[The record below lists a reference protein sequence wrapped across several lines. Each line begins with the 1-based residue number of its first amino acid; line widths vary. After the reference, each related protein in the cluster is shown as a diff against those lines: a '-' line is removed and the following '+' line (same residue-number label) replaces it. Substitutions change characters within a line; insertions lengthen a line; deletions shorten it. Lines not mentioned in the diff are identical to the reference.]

1 MVLGRYFYPNAA
13 RVVQARAVKTDTG
26 LLRIEEL
33 DGSLLIEVPLLAVKV
48 SDRLASLP
56 RRLTM
61 PNGGC
66 FETLDNDGIDAL
78 IGEMRHLLGGGWID
92 HFERSWRAVVF
103 AILFAAAM
111 VGAYVIWGV
120 PATARALAKATPEW
134 LATTISEEGLK
145 SFDQHILRPTT
156 LTGAEQQRAQAL
168 FDRLNNARACGNH
181 HCALVFRRGGWIK
194 ANAFALPDGHV
205 VLTDEL
211 FRLVQSDD
219 ELTGVFAHEMGHVV
233 YAHGLQRIYQ
243 ASVIPA
249 FIVVVT
255 GDISQVSQLAV
266 LLPTLLIETSYS
278 REFEIEADRYAIKT
292 LRRMGKNPAAM
303 ADLLE
308 RMEKQLCGP
317 KGCPLSWLG
326 DHPDTARRARMMRGL
341 P

>member
-1 MVLGRYFYPNAA
+1 VLGRYFFPNAA
-13 RVVQARAVKTDTG
+13 RAVHARAVKTDTG

-33 DGSLLIEVPLLAVKV
+33 DGGLLTEAPLLAVKI
-48 SDRLASLP
+48 SGRLANLP
-56 RRLTM
+56 RRLAM

-92 HFERSWRAVVF
+92 RFERSWRAVVF

-111 VGAYVIWGV
+111 VAAYVIWGV
-120 PATARALAKATPEW
+120 PATALALAKATPDW
-134 LATTISEEGLK
+134 LATTISTEGLK
-145 SFDQHILRPTT
+145 SFDQHILKDST
-156 LTGAEQQRAQAL
+156 LTSAEQQRAQAL
-168 FDRLNNARACGNH
+168 FDSLTHAGACRNR
-181 HCALVFRRGGWIK
+181 HCELVFRQGGWIK
-194 ANAFALPDGHV
+194 ANAFALPDGHI

-211 FRLVQSDD
+211 FRLVKSDD

-249 FIVVVT
+249 FIIVVT
-255 GDISQVSQLAV
+255 GDVSQVSQLAV

-278 REFEIEADRYAIKT
+278 REFETDADRYAIKT

-303 ADLLE
+303 AALLE

-326 DHPDTARRARMMRGL
+326 DHPDTARRARMMRQL